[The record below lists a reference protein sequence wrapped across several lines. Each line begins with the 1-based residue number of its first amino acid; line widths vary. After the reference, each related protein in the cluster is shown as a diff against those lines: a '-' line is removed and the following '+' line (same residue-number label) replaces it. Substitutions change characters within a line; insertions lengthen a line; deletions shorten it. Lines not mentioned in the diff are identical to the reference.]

1 MRIKLQALK
10 RLVSDGRNCGSVCWN
25 KCLPLI
31 ASFCTQKE
39 HHSQMTYRQASNLAS
54 ITKVSHLTKI
64 YKEIRGKTISECISA
79 AKFAF
84 LLTVLHNNITNEN
97 QIYAWKPAE
106 PRFTNTSMKGGVSGW
121 PQEGLDF
128 YIEKLRQEMQ
138 YREELNKKYEYA
150 SERPDYVKN
159 GEDVNTDESATCLQE
174 ILTDADNEKFEILL
188 SVDDDDESN
197 SATSSQK
204 DDCDNDDNDE
214 GSCALLIDTKEKNSS
229 AKPNIRKESTVSI

>member
-1 MRIKLQALK
+1 
-10 RLVSDGRNCGSVCWN
+10 
-25 KCLPLI
+25 
-31 ASFCTQKE
+31 
-39 HHSQMTYRQASNLAS
+39 MTYRQASNLAS

-128 YIEKLRQEMQ
+128 YIEKL
-138 YREELNKKYEYA
+138 N
-150 SERPDYVKN
+150 
-159 GEDVNTDESATCLQE
+159 
-174 ILTDADNEKFEILL
+174 
-188 SVDDDDESN
+188 
-197 SATSSQK
+197 
-204 DDCDNDDNDE
+204 ND
-214 GSCALLIDTKEKNSS
+214 
-229 AKPNIRKESTVSI
+229 